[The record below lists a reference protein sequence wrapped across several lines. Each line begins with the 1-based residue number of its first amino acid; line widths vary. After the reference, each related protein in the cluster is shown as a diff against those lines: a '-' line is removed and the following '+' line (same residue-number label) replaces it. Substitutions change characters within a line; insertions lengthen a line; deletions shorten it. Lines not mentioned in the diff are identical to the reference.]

1 MALSMSLRNSFLNKL
16 LGRIERLGP
25 SEIQN
30 YLQRLA
36 QEKGFLETV
45 FNALQEGILVVDVRG
60 KVLYGNQSAERL
72 LGIDWEKALGKSI
85 SRYLPDVDW
94 PSLFVSGQIFS
105 RDLQIT
111 YPEARYLNCSSVPLE
126 KGPEGTEAFV
136 VIVYDMT
143 ANREK
148 TLEMIESEKLNALT
162 LLAAGV
168 AHELGNPLNSLQ
180 IHTELLQR
188 ELARKKTKTAVSESL
203 AAIRSEL
210 QRLDVI
216 VNQFLRAIRPAPPDL
231 SWTVLNEIVRDAV
244 LFLTPQM
251 ENRDVLVEME
261 LAKVMPPVRADRDQL
276 RQAFFNVMKNSL
288 EAMDRGGI
296 LQVRTELSDS
306 HFLISFQDNG
316 SGMSVGEMGRAF
328 EPYFTTKQAGTGL
341 GLLVV
346 RRIVREHGGEIQLES
361 REGKGTTVRIL
372 LPRSERRVRLLPM
385 GPDPADSGETSGER
399 A

>member
-1 MALSMSLRNSFLNKL
+1 MALAVSLRNSFLNKL

-25 SEIQN
+25 AEIQN
-30 YLQRLA
+30 YLRRLA

-45 FNALQEGILVVDVRG
+45 FNALQEGILVVDIRG

-72 LGIDWEKALGKSI
+72 LGIDWNAALGKSI
-85 SRYLPDVDW
+85 ARYLPDVDW
-94 PSLFVSGQIFS
+94 PSLFVSGQIVS
-105 RDLQIT
+105 RDLQIS
-111 YPEARYLNCSSVPLE
+111 YPEVRYLNCSAVPLE

-136 VIVYDMT
+136 VIIYDMT

-188 ELARKKTKTAVSESL
+188 ELAGKKTRAEVVDSL

-216 VNQFLRAIRPAPPDL
+216 VNQFLRAIRPSPPKL
-231 SWTVLNEIVRDAV
+231 AWAALNEIVRDAV
-244 LFLTPQM
+244 EFLTPQM
-251 ENRDVLVEME
+251 ENRDVLIEME
-261 LAKVMPPVRADRDQL
+261 LAKGMPMVRADRDQL
-276 RQAFFNVMKNSL
+276 RQAFFNVMKNAL

-296 LQVRTELSDS
+296 LEVRTELSDS
-306 HFLISFQDNG
+306 HFLVVFRDNG
-316 SGMSVGEMGRAF
+316 SGMSATEMGRAF
-328 EPYFTTKQAGTGL
+328 EPYFTTKQSGTGL

-385 GPDPADSGETSGER
+385 GSEQMVGDGKGE
-399 A
+399 AKC

>member
-1 MALSMSLRNSFLNKL
+1 MALGMSLRDSFLNKL

-25 SEIQN
+25 TEIQN
-30 YLQRLA
+30 YLRRLA

-60 KVLYGNQSAERL
+60 KILYGNQSAERL
-72 LGIDWEKALGKSI
+72 LEIDRAGVLGKSLG
-85 SRYLPDVDW
+85 RYLPDVDW
-94 PSLFVSGQIFS
+94 PSLFASRQIFS

-111 YPEARYLNCSSVPLE
+111 YPEMRYLNCSAVPLE
-126 KGPEGTEAFV
+126 KGPDGRDAFV
-136 VIVYDMT
+136 VIIYDMT

-188 ELARKKTKTAVSESL
+188 ELVGRKTRRAVVESL
-203 AAIRSEL
+203 SAIRSEL
-210 QRLDVI
+210 HRLDVI
-216 VNQFLRAIRPAPPDL
+216 VNQFLRAIRPASPKL
-231 SWTVLNEIVRDAV
+231 EWIVLNEVVRDAV
-244 LFLTPQM
+244 SFLTPQLD
-251 ENRDVLVEME
+251 NRDVLVEME
-261 LAKVMPPVRADRDQL
+261 LAKNMPLVRADRDQL

-288 EAMDRGGI
+288 EATDRGGM
-296 LQVRTELSDS
+296 LGVRTELSDA
-306 HFLISFQDNG
+306 HFLVSFQDNG
-316 SGMSVGEMGRAF
+316 SGMSVAEMGRAF
-328 EPYFTTKQAGTGL
+328 EPYFTTKQSGTGL

-385 GPDPADSGETSGER
+385 RSEQEDEGTKGEEKS
-399 A
+399 

>member
-1 MALSMSLRNSFLNKL
+1 MSLRNSFLNKL

-25 SEIQN
+25 TEIQN
-30 YLQRLA
+30 YLRRLA

-45 FNALQEGILVVDVRG
+45 FNALQEGILVVDIRG

-72 LGIDWEKALGKSI
+72 LGIDWEGALGKSI
-85 SRYLPDVDW
+85 SRYLPDVAW
-94 PSLFVSGQIFS
+94 PSLFASGQIFS
-105 RDLQIT
+105 RDLEIT
-111 YPEARYLNCSSVPLE
+111 YPEMRYLNCSAVPLE
-126 KGPEGTEAFV
+126 KGPEGADAFV
-136 VIVYDMT
+136 VIIYDMT

-188 ELARKKTKTAVSESL
+188 ELARKKTKTSVADSL

-216 VNQFLRAIRPAPPDL
+216 VNQFLRAIRPASPKLLP
-231 SWTVLNEIVRDAV
+231 TALNEIVRDAV

-261 LAKVMPPVRADRDQL
+261 LSKDMPPVRADRDQL

-296 LQVRTELSDS
+296 LRVRTELSDS
-306 HFLISFQDNG
+306 HFLISFRDNG
-316 SGMSVGEMGRAF
+316 SGMSVAEMGRAF

-372 LPRSERRVRLLPM
+372 LPRSERRIRLLPM
-385 GPDPADSGETSGER
+385 GPEPVDAGSKDEER
-399 A
+399 S

>member
-1 MALSMSLRNSFLNKL
+1 MALGMSLRDSFLNKL
-16 LGRIERLGP
+16 LGRVERLGP
-25 SEIQN
+25 TEIQN
-30 YLQRLA
+30 YLRRLA

-72 LGIDWEKALGKSI
+72 LGIDWEGALGKSI
-85 SRYLPDVDW
+85 GRYLPDVDW
-94 PSLFVSGQIFS
+94 PSLLASGQIFS

-111 YPEARYLNCSSVPLE
+111 YPEVRYLNCSAVPLE
-126 KGPEGTEAFV
+126 KGPDGRDAFV

-188 ELARKKTKTAVSESL
+188 ELAGRKTRQAVAESL
-203 AAIRSEL
+203 TAMRSEL
-210 QRLDVI
+210 HRLDVI
-216 VNQFLRAIRPAPPDL
+216 VNQFLRAIRPAPPKL
-231 SWTVLNEIVRDAV
+231 AWTVLNEVVRDAV
-244 LFLTPQM
+244 SFLAPQM
-251 ENRDVLVEME
+251 ENHDVLVEME
-261 LAKVMPPVRADRDQL
+261 LARNMPLVRADRDQL

-296 LQVRTELSDS
+296 LGVRTDLSDG
-306 HFLISFQDNG
+306 HFLVSFQDSG
-316 SGMSVGEMGRAF
+316 SGMSVTEMGRAF
-328 EPYFTTKQAGTGL
+328 EPYFTTKQSGTGL

-385 GPDPADSGETSGER
+385 GSEPGDEGTKGEEQS
-399 A
+399 

>member
-1 MALSMSLRNSFLNKL
+1 MALSISLRNSFLNKL

-25 SEIQN
+25 FEIQN

-45 FNALQEGILVVDVRG
+45 FNVLQEGILVVDVRG

-72 LGIDWEKALGKSI
+72 LGIDWQRALGKPI
-85 SRYLPDVDW
+85 SLYLPDVDW
-94 PSLFVSGQIFS
+94 PSLFASGQILS
-105 RDLQIT
+105 RDLEIA
-111 YPEARYLNCSSVPLE
+111 YPEPRYLNCSAVPLG
-126 KGPEGTEAFV
+126 KGPDGTDAFV
-136 VIVYDMT
+136 VIIYDMT
-143 ANREK
+143 ASREK

-188 ELARKKTKTAVSESL
+188 ELGRKKVRKAIAESF

-210 QRLDVI
+210 RRLDVI
-216 VNQFLRAIRPAPPDL
+216 VNQFLRAIRPARPEL
-231 SWTVLNEIVRDAV
+231 SWAALNEIVREAV
-244 LFLTPQM
+244 QFLAPEM
-251 ENRDVLVEME
+251 ENRDIVVDME
-261 LAKVMPPVRADRDQL
+261 LANDMPLFRADRDQL
-276 RQAFFNVMKNSL
+276 RQAFFNVMKNSV
-288 EAMDRGGI
+288 EAMDRGG
-296 LQVRTELSDS
+296 LLRVRTELTDS
-306 HFLISFQDNG
+306 HFLVSFQDNG
-316 SGMSVGEMGRAF
+316 SGMSAAEMGRAF
-328 EPYFTTKQAGTGL
+328 EPYFTTKQSGTGL

-372 LPRSERRVRLLPM
+372 LPRSERRLRLLPM
-385 GPDPADSGETSGER
+385 GSNPEKDGDPDGRRS
-399 A
+399 

>member
-1 MALSMSLRNSFLNKL
+1 MSLRDSFLNKL
-16 LGRIERLGP
+16 LGRVERLGP
-25 SEIQN
+25 TEIQN
-30 YLQRLA
+30 YLRRLA
-36 QEKGFLETV
+36 QEKGFLETI
-45 FNALQEGILVVDVRG
+45 FNALQEGILVVDARG

-72 LGIDWEKALGKSI
+72 LGIDWEGPLGKSI
-85 SRYLPDVDW
+85 GRYLPDVDW
-94 PSLFVSGQIFS
+94 PALVASGQIFS

-111 YPEARYLNCSSVPLE
+111 YPEVRYLNCSAVPLE
-126 KGPEGTEAFV
+126 KGPDGRDAFV
-136 VIVYDMT
+136 VIIYDMT
-143 ANREK
+143 ASREK

-188 ELARKKTKTAVSESL
+188 ELAGRKTRRSVVESL
-203 AAIRSEL
+203 TAMRSEL
-210 QRLDVI
+210 CRLDVI
-216 VNQFLRAIRPAPPDL
+216 VNQFLRAIRPAPPKL
-231 SWTVLNEIVRDAV
+231 ASIALNEVVRDAV
-244 LFLTPQM
+244 SFLAPQL
-251 ENRDVLVEME
+251 ENHDVLVEME
-261 LAKVMPPVRADRDQL
+261 LARNMPLVRADRDQL

-296 LQVRTELSDS
+296 LIIRTELSDS
-306 HFLISFQDNG
+306 HFLVRFQDNG
-316 SGMSVGEMGRAF
+316 SGMSATEMSRAF
-328 EPYFTTKQAGTGL
+328 EPYYTSKQSGTGL

-385 GPDPADSGETSGER
+385 GCEQGDEDTKGEEKS
-399 A
+399 